1 MIKTILQV
9 EKEKNLKINKYLMDG
24 GFYSTMFEIYE
35 KKGNYF
41 LYNEHIYNK
50 ILTELNKC

>member
-1 MIKTILQV
+1 VIKTILQV